1 MESKKRVNKVLQT
14 FGDNVLTQR
23 KKIQLNQE
31 DVANVLGV
39 SRVTIANIEAG
50 RNRTTIEHILR
61 LCALFKC
68 TPNELMPPVPTIDLK
83 SIIVKKRVV
92 ETKALKAKFTWTN

>member
-1 MESKKRVNKVLQT
+1 MTQKSSRINKVLKT

-23 KKIQLNQE
+23 KRLDLNQE
-31 DVANVLGV
+31 DVASILGV

-68 TPNELMPPVPTIDLK
+68 APNELLPPVPEIDLK
-83 SIIVKKRVV
+83 SVTLAKKVV
-92 ETKALKAKFTWTN
+92 ETKGFKAKFTW